1 MYKRKKALY
10 FGLSLITVLGAC
22 GPEDSADNEGDNGS
36 TTEPGETED
45 ITLLFWGDEPAES
58 FRAFEEEH
66 GVTIEVV
73 EDVYAESL
81 PNLRIDGP
89 GGTGPDV
96 FAMPHADVGTAVTEG
111 ILYQLDIPEDILSAY
126 NETALQSQMADGNV
140 YGIPYAV
147 ETTLLFYNKDLVD
160 EENLP
165 ETLDE
170 WYELSEELVS
180 ETDNYGFLALWDQI
194 YYAQS
199 IMSGYGGYV
208 FGLDEEGNY
217 DVMDIGLNNSAAIE
231 AAEYIQRFYEEG
243 IFPSGIIGE
252 QGIDTLDGLFSEG
265 RVAAVIS
272 GPWNTGPYADAGVDY
287 GVSALPY
294 VSEDQRMSSFMG
306 AKGYH
311 VSTYSEYPELAQEL
325 ILFLTNEENAL
336 ARYNEFQ
343 EIPAVESLVNDPV
356 IAENETSQALA
367 EQSLYAELL
376 PGVPEMNEVWGPVD
390 SALQTIAIGSAE
402 PEQALNEAVNTVLQ
416 NIEMNHAGE

>member
-1 MYKRKKALY
+1 MFNGKMKWLCGAALI
-10 FGLSLITVLGAC
+10 LVLGGC
-22 GPEDSADNEGDNGS
+22 GPDES
-36 TTEPGETED
+36 GETDESTSPTDVED
-45 ITLLFWGDEPAES
+45 ITLLFWGDEPEET
-58 FRAFEEEH
+58 FQAFEEEH

-81 PNLRIDGP
+81 PDLRIDGP

-111 ILYQLDIPEDILSAY
+111 LLYQLDVPEDVLNTY
-126 NETALQSQMADGNV
+126 NEIALQSQTVEGDV

-147 ETTLLFYNKDLVD
+147 ETTLLFYNRDLVSDD
-160 EENLP
+160 ELP

-170 WYELSEELVS
+170 WYDFSVDMVNN
-180 ETDNYGFLALWDQI
+180 TDDYGFLALWDQI

-208 FGLDEEGNY
+208 FGQDEEGNY
-217 DVMDIGLNNSAAIE
+217 DVMDVGLNNSAAIE
-231 AAEYIQRFYEEG
+231 AAEYIQQFYAEEV
-243 IFPSGIIGE
+243 FPSGIIGE

-272 GPWNTGPYADAGVDY
+272 GPWNVGPYADAGINY
-287 GVSALPY
+287 GVAPLPF
-294 VSEDQRMSSFMG
+294 VSEGERMSSFLG

-311 VSTYSEYPELAQEL
+311 VSTYSQHPELAQEL

-336 ARYNEFQ
+336 ARYEEYG
-343 EIPAVESLVNDPV
+343 EIPAVESLVENPV
-356 IAENETSQALA
+356 IADNEASQAMA
-367 EQSLYAELL
+367 EQSLYSELL
-376 PGVPEMNEVWGPVD
+376 PGIPAMNEVWGPID

-402 PEQALNEAVNTVLQ
+402 PENALNEAVDTILQ
-416 NIEMNHAGE
+416 NIEMNHSTE